1 MKLLLPFAFAI
12 LLSFPAVRADDAPPA
27 LKFLMGALA
36 ESDDADTQAN
46 LLRGINAALEG
57 RRGITAPPEWEAL
70 AAKLCQSASA
80 DVREQAQR
88 LGVTFGSA
96 TALAAMRKVFADQ
109 NAERAAREKAL
120 ESLLTA
126 RDKETLPLLLDI
138 AKTPGPLR
146 RASLRGLSSY
156 DDPRVAPFVIES
168 YAALGSEEKQEVLAT
183 LLARPASAKALTAAL
198 DSKSIPLSDLAA
210 PQIRQLAGF
219 KDAQI
224 VDWLRAHPALT
235 IAISNKQGEI
245 ARLKATLTPE
255 TIKAGDASRG
265 RVLFSQSCALCHKL
279 FDAGA
284 DIGPEITGA
293 NRTDVDYLIG
303 NILDPNALIGK
314 DYQSTSIETTDGR
327 ILVGMVRG
335 EDANALTLKT
345 LAGAIVVPRG
355 DVKSVT
361 VSEVSMMPEGL
372 VSALTPEQ
380 VRDLF
385 AYLASPRQ
393 VPVLATS
400 LNAADFFNGR
410 DFTRWRKSSDA
421 WSIAEGAI
429 VARGNGKQPESL
441 VSEMIA
447 ADFKLTA
454 QIKISGA
461 KAAVE
466 IALRGRTDEDFFRG
480 VSFSFGGGSPSNVWF
495 YEWFNNAPEKPRP
508 VESGPVVESDRWLPC
523 EIEARGD
530 KVIAKIGGKVVVDAS
545 ALPFGPR
552 TVPALYIF
560 GEGAELAVK
569 DLKIEVAP

>member
-1 MKLLLPFAFAI
+1 MKPFLPIALTLL
-12 LLSFPAVRADDAPPA
+12 AVLAPIRGEEAPPA

-36 ESDDADTQAN
+36 ESDDDATQAN

-57 RRGITAPPEWEAL
+57 RRGLTAPPEWEAL
-70 AAKLCQSASA
+70 GAKLGQSVSA

-96 TALAAMRKVFADQ
+96 GALAAMRKVFADGK
-109 NAERAAREKAL
+109 AERIAREKAL
-120 ESLLTA
+120 DSLLA
-126 RDKETLPLLLDI
+126 AKDRETLPLLLDL
-138 AKTPGPLR
+138 AKAPGPLR

-156 DDPRVAPFVIES
+156 DDPRVAPFIIDS

-183 LLARPASAKALTAAL
+183 LLARPASARALTAAL
-198 DSKSIPLSDLAA
+198 DAQAIPLADLAA
-210 PQIRQLAGF
+210 PQIRQLKGF

-255 TIKAGDASRG
+255 TIKAGDANHG
-265 RVLFSQSCALCHKL
+265 RALFAQSCALCHRL

-293 NRTDVDYLIG
+293 NRTEVDYLLG

-335 EDANALTLKT
+335 EDASAITLKT

-355 DVKSVT
+355 DVSTVT

-372 VSALTPEQ
+372 ISALAPEQ

-421 WSIAEGAI
+421 WSIADGAI
-429 VARGNGKQPESL
+429 VARGNAKQPESL

-447 ADFKLTA
+447 GDYKMTA
-454 QIKISGA
+454 QIKVTGA
-461 KAAVE
+461 AAAVE
-466 IALRGRTDEDFFRG
+466 IVLRGSAGQEGFRG
-480 VSFSFGGGSPSNVWF
+480 ASLSLGGSAPSNVWI
-495 YEWFNNAPEKPRP
+495 YQDAKPQAAAN
-508 VESGPVVESDRWLPC
+508 GPAIKTGQWIAC
-523 EIEARGD
+523 EIESRGP
-530 KVIAKIGGKVVVDAS
+530 KITVRLAGKTAVEIPAPN
-545 ALPFGPR
+545 AAAR
-552 TVPALYIF
+552 TVPAFYIF

-569 DLKIEVAP
+569 DLQIEITP

>member
-36 ESDDADTQAN
+36 ESEDAGTQAN

-70 AAKLCQSASA
+70 AAKLGQSASA

-96 TALAAMRKVFADQ
+96 GALAAMRKVFADQ

-120 ESLLTA
+120 ESLLA
-126 RDKETLPLLLDI
+126 AKDKETLPLLLDI

-146 RASLRGLSSY
+146 RASLRGLSSF

-168 YAALGSEEKQEVLAT
+168 YASLGSEEKQEVLAT

-255 TIKAGDASRG
+255 TIKAGDANRG
-265 RVLFSQSCALCHKL
+265 RALFSQSCALCHKL

-293 NRTDVDYLIG
+293 NRTDVDYLLG

-314 DYQSTSIETTDGR
+314 DYQSTTIETTDGR

-335 EDANALTLKT
+335 EDANAITLKT

-372 VSALTPEQ
+372 VSALTPEH

-400 LNAADFFNGR
+400 LNVGDFFNGR
-410 DFTRWRKSSDA
+410 DFTRWRKTGDG
-421 WSIAEGAI
+421 WSIADGAI
-429 VARGNGKQPESL
+429 VARGNAKQPESL

-447 ADFKLTA
+447 GDYKLSA
-454 QIKISGA
+454 QLKVTGA
-461 KAAVE
+461 HAAAE
-466 IALRGRTDEDFFRG
+466 IVLRGSTGQEGFRG
-480 VSFSFGGGSPSNVWF
+480 ASLSLGGGSPSNVWI
-495 YEWFNNAPEKPRP
+495 YKDAKPQ
-508 VESGPVVESDRWLPC
+508 SAANGPAIETGKWIAC
-523 EIEARGD
+523 EIESRGP
-530 KVIAKIGGKVVVDAS
+530 KITVRLDGKTAVEIPAPDVA
-545 ALPFGPR
+545 AR
-552 TVPALYIF
+552 TVPAFHVF
-560 GEGAELAVK
+560 GEGSELAVK